1 MGDLGSRIVALLFA
15 ISTAVSGQAI
25 VTQEHQFLSIKEGD
39 SIHLKCSYL
48 EAATNLQWY
57 KQYPGGQPE
66 FMIILYSSNTETKD
80 NFEMTLNT
88 NNKTTS
94 LYLKNTQLKDS
105 AVYFCA
111 WSTVLQRHLLAVIKS
126 GGNHREEIELPTG
139 GPSFKSEPR
148 IAYLSRLI
156 WENKFGIPSEIPSC
170 LGPHK
175 MFDKVFKS

>member
-1 MGDLGSRIVALLFA
+1 IHLPKDELEILKH
-15 ISTAVSGQAI
+15 IK
-25 VTQEHQFLSIKEGD
+25 EHQFLSIKEGD

-94 LYLKNTQLKDS
+94 FLKTTQLKDS

-111 WSTVLQRHLLAVIKS
+111 IRHSGRKTLPGCLQR
-126 GGNHREEIELPTG
+126 
-139 GPSFKSEPR
+139 
-148 IAYLSRLI
+148 
-156 WENKFGIPSEIPSC
+156 
-170 LGPHK
+170 
-175 MFDKVFKS
+175 